1 MGAFLE
7 LVVRFLGSFKMWFRV
22 LPWEAALRVRR
33 GKKRVAFGLGHHWRL
48 PFGIDHVE
56 KRHVTQQVADLQ
68 SQSIRTKDRA
78 SLAVSGALRYEITDI
93 DQAVSRVQDLKK
105 SLKNLGSGVLANVVN
120 ELDDNDITVLR
131 LQEWVLKLIR
141 KHTEGWGIHVKSFY
155 IVDLDHVKTL
165 RHMGETS
172 YGGLHDLEK

>member
-7 LVVRFLGSFKMWFRV
+7 LVVRFVGSFKLWFRV

-33 GKKRVAFGLGHHWRL
+33 GEKKKSFGPGLHPRL

-68 SQSIRTKDRA
+68 SQSVRTKDHA

-93 DQAVSRVQDLKK
+93 DMAVSKVQDLRK
-105 SLKNLGSGVLANVVN
+105 SLKNLGSGVLASVVN
-120 ELDDNDITVLR
+120 ELIDTDITVLR
-131 LQEWVLKLIR
+131 LQSSVLYLIR
-141 KHTEGWGIHVKSFY
+141 KHTTGWGIYIKSFY
-155 IVDLDHVKTL
+155 IVDLDHVKSL
-165 RHMGETS
+165 RHMGET
-172 YGGLHDLEK
+172 GVKELADL